1 MEILYKFQ
9 VARVEE
15 IQSFKNE
22 IIIAGIT
29 QACGLTKKPSQQLTK
44 ENLKPK
50 YRKIKD
56 PLKKRKRIR

>member
-1 MEILYKFQ
+1 MLLVLRKFNP
-9 VARVEE
+9 
-15 IQSFKNE
+15 SKNE

-50 YRKIKD
+50 NRKIKD
-56 PLKKRKRIR
+56 PLKKKKKKKQIR